1 MAGKFSWFDGLL
13 WPAVCIEEIILLNVL
28 IKLIN
33 LMRIPASI
41 CDKARFQIKKN
52 SYPEENYA

>member
-1 MAGKFSWFDGLL
+1 MPGNFPGSTVFFGLQCAL
-13 WPAVCIEEIILLNVL
+13 RKSSYLNVL

-41 CDKARFQIKKN
+41 CDKARIQFKN
-52 SYPEENYA
+52 RYPEENYA